1 MRATIQRR
9 DCLSRTTRLAM
20 ATLIGIS
27 AATLSTA
34 QAQQAQPRNNDSAP
48 ADGQAMNRQM
58 LRIPGDA
65 AMIGIQAMAP
75 QEVRV
80 GEQFHYEVAV
90 TNLTDN
96 VVLHNIKLKQ
106 DSGKGF
112 QIEKADLESSA
123 NPQSKNRR
131 DAKAGDSASNDATS
145 DNARQS
151 ADRRQ
156 RDRSTRDRSARNQ
169 SQRQGQAES
178 SRQSNKQRNQDQVS
192 GVKQFASARSEGYQD
207 GSAKQSDNESDSG
220 QAKNEW
226 TIDKL
231 MPGET
236 RVLHVQAAADQ
247 EGQTQA
253 CLAVTSYQP
262 SLCLMMKVVKPE
274 LELVKQAPDMATLCR
289 TIEVEYFVKNEGS
302 GPTDSFVIRDELSDG
317 LQTTNGDKNL
327 EFKVNPLEPNE
338 TKKFVAT
345 LTAIKSGSFSSRA
358 VAERENGEQ
367 VRSNQTTT
375 QVRQADLQVAINGP
389 DVEYIRRPVTYQIR
403 VTNRGDAPAP
413 NTRLVMHYPDDV
425 RLAHVSDPRHQMN
438 DSQGSSR
445 GNQQRGDTNQ
455 SNAGNQDQSANNN
468 GGQVSR
474 QAPEPATNVDAGR
487 NQDSQRNQQ
496 SNDDSTKRSTNNQ
509 RSSNRSNKDDE
520 QDSQSTNQ
528 EQSFADTHTSQ
539 DWQLGTLEPGET
551 VTLSVTVRGSEAQ
564 MLEQKVVATFDCD
577 ADHGKAKTQAVAMAE
592 TELIALPA
600 LLLTVV
606 DNHDPV
612 AQDDEV
618 VYSIVVVN
626 QGDAPDHQV
635 KVTAE
640 LPQALEFVDAKGPTK
655 AQQSGRNLEF
665 GPIEQMDAGERATWQ
680 VRAKAKP
687 NQGDILFQASLK
699 SDGLSRTARAEEPT
713 QLFTR

>member
-1 MRATIQRR
+1 MRAAIHRR
-9 DCLSRTTRLAM
+9 ERLSQTARLAL

-34 QAQQAQPRNNDSAP
+34 QAQQSQPRNDVTTRP
-48 ADGQAMNRQM
+48 DGQAMNRQM

-80 GEQFHYEVAV
+80 GERFHYEVAV
-90 TNLTDN
+90 KNLTDN

-106 DSGKGF
+106 DSGQGF
-112 QIEKADLESSA
+112 QIEKANLESSA
-123 NPQSKNRR
+123 KPQGDEQQR
-131 DAKAGDSASNDATS
+131 DSQANDARNSSNRQRRQDQAASS
-145 DNARQS
+145 DQDQSDRNAKNARG
-151 ADRRQ
+151 
-156 RDRSTRDRSARNQ
+156 AR
-169 SQRQGQAES
+169 
-178 SRQSNKQRNQDQVS
+178 
-192 GVKQFASARSEGYQD
+192 QFAEARSEGY
-207 GSAKQSDNESDSG
+207 ESDDSRKKSGKGGQSNSG

-247 EGQTQA
+247 EGQTRA

-274 LELVKQAPDMATLCR
+274 LELVKQAPDTATLCR

-302 GPTDSFVIRDELSDG
+302 GPTDSFVIRDELADG

-327 EFKVNPLEPNE
+327 EFKVDPLEPNE

-375 QVRQADLQVAINGP
+375 QVRQADLRVAINGP
-389 DVEYIRRPVTYQIR
+389 EVEYIRRPVTYQIR
-403 VTNRGDAPAP
+403 VTNSGDAPAP
-413 NTRLVMHYPDDV
+413 NTQLVMHYPDDV
-425 RLAHVSDPRHQMN
+425 RLARVGDPRRQMD
-438 DSQGSSR
+438 DSQG
-445 GNQQRGDTNQ
+445 NQQQ
-455 SNAGNQDQSANNN
+455 SRSNRSNEARRNAANNDSDER
-468 GGQVSR
+468 VSR
-474 QAPEPATNVDAGR
+474 QAPEPAAAR
-487 NQDSQRNQQ
+487 DSQRSQQ
-496 SNDDSTKRSTNNQ
+496 SNDDADNESTSNQ
-509 RSSNRSNKDDE
+509 RSNENANNASD
-520 QDSQSTNQ
+520 QGSQANNQ
-528 EQSFADTHTSQ
+528 EQSFAETHASR

-551 VTLSVTVRGSEAQ
+551 VTLNVTVRGSEAQ
-564 MLEQKVVATFDCD
+564 MLKQKVVATFDCD

-640 LPQALEFVDAKGPTK
+640 LPQALEFVDAEGPTK
-655 AQQSGRNLEF
+655 AQQSGRSLDF
-665 GPIEQMDAGERATWQ
+665 GPIEQLDAGERATWQ

-687 NQGDILFQASLK
+687 NKGDILFQASLK